1 MPDSI
6 LFMPGLLCDARLWRD
21 QLAALAPITHAIV
34 ADLTQDDSLD
44 GMANRALAAM
54 PGRFALCGL
63 SMGGYA
69 ALALMRLAPD
79 RVTRLCLMDT
89 SARADSPE
97 QSRRRRGLIATVRRN
112 PSQTTRFRGVT
123 PRLLPMLIHPDRLSD
138 TALTQDVIGMAE
150 RVGQMAFLRQ
160 QTAILAR
167 PDSRPDLPA
176 IAVPT
181 MVAAGAQDALTPPS
195 DAEEMAS
202 LIPGAQLRII
212 PNCGHLAPM
221 ERPNEV
227 SAILDQWLKLRL

>member
-21 QLAALAPITHAIV
+21 QIATLPRDTHAVV

-44 GMANRALAAM
+44 DMAHRALAAM

-69 ALALMRLAPD
+69 ALALMRLAAD

-89 SARADSPE
+89 SARADSSE
-97 QSRRRRGLIATVRRN
+97 QSRRRRGLIATVARN
-112 PSQTTRFRGVT
+112 PTQTAKFRGVT
-123 PRLLPMLIHPDRLSD
+123 PRLLPMLIHPDRQSD
-138 TALTQDVIGMAE
+138 AALTQDVIAMAE
-150 RVGQMAFLRQ
+150 RVGQAAFLRQ
-160 QTAILAR
+160 QAAILAR
-167 PDSRPDLPA
+167 PDGRPHLPA

-195 DAEEMAS
+195 DAEEMAA
-202 LIPGAQLRII
+202 LIPGAQLQII

-221 ERPNEV
+221 ERPHEV
-227 SAILDQWLKLRL
+227 SAILNQWLTLRL

>member
-21 QLAALAPITHAIV
+21 QIATLPPDTHAVV

-44 GMANRALAAM
+44 DMVHRALAAM

-69 ALALMRLAPD
+69 ALALMRLAPG

-97 QSRRRRGLIATVRRN
+97 QSRRRRGLIATVARN
-112 PSQTTRFRGVT
+112 PTQTAKFRGVT
-123 PRLLPMLIHPDRLSD
+123 PRLLPMLIHPNRLAD
-138 TALTQDVIGMAE
+138 TALTQDVIAMAE
-150 RVGQMAFLRQ
+150 RVGQAAFLRQ
-160 QTAILAR
+160 QSAILGR
-167 PDSRPDLPA
+167 PDSRPHLPS
-176 IAVPT
+176 ITVPT
-181 MVAAGAQDALTPPS
+181 MVAVGAQDALTPPP
-195 DAEEMAS
+195 DAEEMAA
-202 LIPGAQLRII
+202 LIPGAQLQII

-221 ERPNEV
+221 ERPDEV

>member
-1 MPDSI
+1 M
-6 LFMPGLLCDARLWRD
+6 
-21 QLAALAPITHAIV
+21 

-44 GMANRALAAM
+44 DMAHRALAAM

-97 QSRRRRGLIATVRRN
+97 QSRRRRGLIATVARN
-112 PSQTTRFRGVT
+112 PTQTAKFRGVT

-138 TALTQDVIGMAE
+138 AALTQDVIAMAE
-150 RVGQMAFLRQ
+150 RVGQAAFLRQ
-160 QTAILAR
+160 QAAILAR
-167 PDSRPDLPA
+167 PDSRPHLPA

-195 DAEEMAS
+195 DAEEMAA
-202 LIPGAQLRII
+202 LIPGAQLRSSQI
-212 PNCGHLAPM
+212 A
-221 ERPNEV
+221 
-227 SAILDQWLKLRL
+227 AISPPWNARMKFPQF

>member
-21 QLAALAPITHAIV
+21 QIAALAPTTHAIV
-34 ADLTQDDSLD
+34 ADLTQDDTLD
-44 GMANRALAAM
+44 DMAHRALAAM

-97 QSRRRRGLIATVRRN
+97 QARRRRGLIATVRRN
-112 PSQTTRFRGVT
+112 PTQTARFRGVT

-138 TALTQDVIGMAE
+138 TALTQDVIAMAE
-150 RVGQMAFLRQ
+150 RVGQAAFLRQ
-160 QTAILAR
+160 QAAILAR
-167 PDSRPDLPA
+167 PDSRPDLPGIA
-176 IAVPT
+176 IPT
-181 MVAAGAQDALTPPS
+181 MVAAGAEDALTPPS
-195 DAEEMAS
+195 DAEEMAA
-202 LIPGAQLRII
+202 LIPGAQRRII
-212 PNCGHLAPM
+212 PHCGHLAPM
-221 ERPNEV
+221 ERSDEV